1 MTPAAQNEKPATYW
15 RRISA
20 LVLFAGLMLAAL
32 AFANSGRAAI
42 ETPPPPSVWSDK
54 ADYAPGELVT
64 LSGANWAAGEV
75 VHIRVNDDAGETWRR
90 DVDVTADASG
100 AISDQFN
107 LPMSFV
113 AVYSVTATGAS
124 SGTATWTFTD
134 AVATSTTL
142 ISSLNPSNSGD
153 SVTFT
158 ATVTCSVACTFPAG
172 SSVDFVE
179 NANSACNGGTTL
191 GSTTTLTGSGLSRQA
206 TFTTSTLAG
215 GTHLIRAC
223 YVTTATSG
231 DNTQKSNSD
240 PALSQVVNACTSPS
254 VTTNPTNASVTYG
267 ANATFTAAA
276 SGSPAPTVQ
285 WQVDSGSGFT
295 NLAGA
300 TSASLTLTKP
310 TVSMSGNKYR
320 AVSSNGCGSATSTAA
335 TLTVA
340 PKNLTISGAVAQNK
354 VYDGNTTA
362 SVSFAGATLN
372 GVVAPDVVT
381 INSSSYSATFANKN
395 IGTAKPVTVTGV
407 TLSGA
412 DAGNYTV
419 SQPSGLTADITAK
432 TLSVSFQADN
442 KAYDGN
448 TSATIKS
455 SPAPALVG
463 VVSGDVVVLGTG
475 GASASFDTKNVGT
488 GKTVTGSGF
497 TKSGADAGNY
507 VFASPQGTTTADITA
522 KNLTISGAVA
532 QNKVYD
538 GNTTASV
545 SFAGATLNG
554 VVAPDVVTINSSG
567 HSTTFNNK
575 NAGLAKPVTVTG
587 VTLSG
592 ADAGNYTVSQPSGL
606 TADIAK
612 RNVTASI
619 TAADKTYDGTDAASI
634 TSCTLEAETAGHGVV
649 SPDDVGCTASNG
661 HFDDKNAGLNKPVSA
676 DVALN
681 GADQANYQLT
691 SATAA
696 TTATISKAPLD
707 IYAVS
712 DSKVYDGTQSST
724 GLPTV
729 GAGQLQGSDSVTGKV
744 QKFQSKNVMGT
755 NGSTLEVTAYTVN
768 DGNAGGNYNVA
779 LHTASGTITMAA
791 LDISAV
797 SDTKVYD
804 GTRDSSATPTV
815 SGLQPGDSVTGKVQK
830 FQSKNVMG
838 TNGSTLE
845 VTAYTVNDG
854 NAGGNYNVAL
864 HTASGTITK
873 KSLTVTGITANN
885 KPWDGSTTATL
896 NVGGAALVGAVS
908 GDAVT
913 LNTGG
918 AAGTFASASVGTW
931 TVTISGL
938 TISGADSG
946 NYSLTQPTTT
956 ATIGAW
962 NAQGYG
968 FYQPVGIPNS
978 IFTPAPASP
987 PMNKPV
993 TVDWNTVK
1001 GGSTVP
1007 LKFNVFAGSVEKTS
1021 LSNTFGPVPFQTA
1034 KLNTCVDA
1042 ASEDAVDFT
1051 TTGNTSLR
1059 YESMWI
1065 QNWKTPTASSDT
1077 CYRAWATFADG
1088 STLEAFFKLKK

>member
-619 TAADKTYDGTDAASI
+619 TAADRTYDGTDAASI

-768 DGNAGGNYNVA
+768 DGNAGGNYN
-779 LHTASGTITMAA
+779 L
-791 LDISAV
+791 
-797 SDTKVYD
+797 
-804 GTRDSSATPTV
+804 
-815 SGLQPGDSVTGKVQK
+815 
-830 FQSKNVMG
+830 
-838 TNGSTLE
+838 
-845 VTAYTVNDG
+845 
-854 NAGGNYNVAL
+854 AL